1 MATSKKLKTGNGGN
15 GAHAIEAPVTKKV
28 KGKKL
33 TPLQQKVLNGNNGH
47 GNGHTNG
54 HSKNGNHGDISFGHS
69 SESLSASV
77 LLEILTQMRK
87 GNFDVHMP
95 IDKTGMSGKICDTLN
110 EIISINKTLVK
121 EFSRARNTIGREGK
135 LNQRIVLNDAQGEW
149 KNGVEDLNALVS
161 DLVYPIREI
170 DRVISAVAKG
180 NLSQQIPIEIS
191 SHLLEGEFARIAKE
205 VNDMVKQ
212 LNLFTMEVTRVARE
226 VGSEGKLGGQAKV
239 KGVAGVWKELT
250 DSVNQMA
257 GNLTAQVRNIADVT
271 TAVAKGDLSKKITVD
286 VKGEIFELK
295 NTINTMVD
303 QLNSFSSEVTRVAL
317 EVGTEG
323 KLGGQAQVKGVAGT
337 WKDLTDSVNQMA
349 SNLTGQVR
357 NIAEVTTAVANGDL
371 SRKITVDVKGEILE
385 LKKTI
390 NTMVDQLNSFSSEVT
405 RVAREVGSEGKLGG
419 QAQVKGVAG
428 VWKDLT
434 DSVNQMGSNLT
445 SQVRNI
451 AEVTTAVA
459 KGDLSRKITV
469 DVKGEILELKKTIN
483 TMVDQLNSFG
493 SEVTRVARE
502 VGSEGKLGG
511 QANVEGVDGI
521 WKDLTDSVNQMGSNL
536 TAQVRNIAEVTTAV
550 AKGDLS
556 RKITVDVKGEI
567 LELKKTI
574 NTMVDQLNSFGS
586 EVTRVAREVGSE
598 GKLGGQADVPGVDG
612 VWKDLTDSVNQMG
625 SNLTA
630 QVRNIA
636 EVTTAVA
643 GGDLSRKITVDVKGE
658 ILELKNTINTMVD
671 QLNSFASEV
680 TRVALEVGTE
690 GKLGGQATVEGV
702 GGTWKNLT
710 DSVNQMAGNLT
721 DQVRNIAEV
730 TTAVAKGDLSRKIT
744 VDVKGEILELKN
756 TINTMVDQLNSFG
769 SEVTRVAREVGSEGK
784 LGGQATVEGVDGI
797 WKDLTDSVNQ
807 MGSNLTAQ
815 VRNIAE
821 VTTAV
826 AKGDLSR
833 KITVDVKGEI
843 LELKNTINT
852 MVDQLN
858 SFGSEV
864 TRVAREVGSEGKLGG
879 QADVPGVAGT
889 WKDLTD
895 SVNKMASNLTGQVRN
910 IAEVTTAVANGDLSR
925 KIAVDVKGEILE
937 LKNTI
942 NTMVDQ
948 LRGFASEVTRVA
960 REVGTEGKLGGQAHV
975 PGVAGTWKDLTD
987 SVNQMAGNLTAQVR
1001 NIADVAIAVAN
1012 GDLSKKITVDVR
1024 GEILQLK
1031 ETLNTMVDQLRGFA
1045 SEVTRVAREVGTDG
1059 KLGGQA
1065 FVPGVAG
1072 TWKDLTDSVNQMT
1085 GNLTSQ
1091 VRNIAEVTK
1100 AVAAGDLSKTI
1111 TVDVKGEIFDLKNTI
1126 NKMVDQLR
1134 AFASEVTRVAREV
1147 GTDGKL
1153 GGQAYVAGVAGTWK
1167 DLTDSVN
1174 MMATN
1179 LTSQVRGIAK
1189 VVTSVATGNLRQ
1201 KLSINAKGEV
1211 AQLTDTINEMIETL
1225 AVFADQVTNVARE
1238 VGVEGRLGGQ
1248 ANVPGASGIW
1258 KNLTEN
1264 VNQLAENLTTQVRS
1278 ISEVASAVT
1287 KGDLTRNI
1295 RVDAKGEV
1303 EELKDTINQMITNL
1317 RETTLLNQ
1325 EQDWLKSNLAK
1336 FTQMLQG
1343 QKDLQTVAKRIL
1355 SELAQVV
1362 TAHYGAFYILS
1373 TESEVAK
1380 LKLFAAYAYKSE
1392 KHIPKEFPIGEGLV
1406 GQCALEKERII
1417 LSNVPND
1424 YVKVSSGLGKAK
1436 PSNLIILPVLFENN
1450 VKAVIELG
1458 SLDSFSQTHLD
1469 FLGQLTESIGI
1480 VVNTIETNSRTEEL
1494 LTQSQSLAGE
1504 LKIQQEELRRTN
1516 DELQDKALLLVKQK
1530 NEVEAKNKEV
1540 EEARRSLEEKAE
1552 QLTLTSKYKSEFL
1565 ANMSHELRTPLNS
1578 LLILAQQLYE
1588 NAEGNLNEKQ
1598 TRYAKTIHSCGDD
1611 LLQLINDI
1619 LDLSKIESGFISA
1632 NISNIRFSEI
1642 SAFVETTFKPISEA
1656 KNLRFKI
1663 EIDPELQNTSIDT
1676 DSQRLNQILKNLL
1689 SNSFK
1694 FTEKGEVKLKIF
1706 SAQKSWKAGNVTL
1719 DKAEKVV
1726 GFSIVDTG
1734 IGIPV
1739 DKQTIIF
1746 EAFQQAEGSTSRKYG
1761 GTGLG
1766 LSISRG
1772 LAELLGGTI
1781 ELDSEV
1787 GKGSTFTLYIPM
1799 DPVAEHAVPKFEN
1812 LRTEKKDLDAIL
1824 NTLNMTEEGIEIK
1837 KLEGVDEM
1845 INETGDDR
1853 NNIAPNDKVVLVV
1866 EDDLRFGKIMV
1877 DRAHEDGLK
1886 VVIATNY
1893 VEIFN
1898 YVARFSPCAIT
1909 LDVKLPDTNGWKVLD
1924 LLKNDLNYR
1933 HVPIHLISGEEN
1945 EVLALKRGARSFH
1958 LKPLNKDQL
1967 DDLFK
1972 DIIDFSNKE
1981 KRQLLV
1987 IEDNEIE
1994 SSQIIKLLQE
2004 DNIDITTANTGKM
2017 ALDLLKEKQ
2026 FDTIILD
2033 YTLPDTSGIEL
2044 INKMNKNRKKV
2055 PLAPII
2061 IYSAKDFSKDELSQL
2076 NKISSSV
2083 VLKDVHSLDRLLEET
2098 MMFLHVDYSK
2108 FSVEKRRIMENIRMK
2123 NDILSGKKVLVVD
2136 DDVRNL
2142 FAITTV
2148 FERYNI
2154 NVITAESGKEA
2165 INILMEP
2172 ANNVE
2177 MVLMDIMMPEMDGY
2191 ETMQKIRREHKNNT
2205 LPIIAVTA
2213 KAMKGDRQKCIEAGA
2228 SDYITKPLKMD
2239 QLLSMMRIWF
2249 HK

>member
-1 MATSKKLKTGNGGN
+1 
-15 GAHAIEAPVTKKV
+15 
-28 KGKKL
+28 
-33 TPLQQKVLNGNNGH
+33 
-47 GNGHTNG
+47 
-54 HSKNGNHGDISFGHS
+54 
-69 SESLSASV
+69 
-77 LLEILTQMRK
+77 
-87 GNFDVHMP
+87 
-95 IDKTGMSGKICDTLN
+95 
-110 EIISINKTLVK
+110 
-121 EFSRARNTIGREGK
+121 
-135 LNQRIVLNDAQGEW
+135 
-149 KNGVEDLNALVS
+149 
-161 DLVYPIREI
+161 
-170 DRVISAVAKG
+170 
-180 NLSQQIPIEIS
+180 
-191 SHLLEGEFARIAKE
+191 
-205 VNDMVKQ
+205 
-212 LNLFTMEVTRVARE
+212 
-226 VGSEGKLGGQAKV
+226 
-239 KGVAGVWKELT
+239 
-250 DSVNQMA
+250 
-257 GNLTAQVRNIADVT
+257 
-271 TAVAKGDLSKKITVD
+271 
-286 VKGEIFELK
+286 
-295 NTINTMVD
+295 
-303 QLNSFSSEVTRVAL
+303 
-317 EVGTEG
+317 
-323 KLGGQAQVKGVAGT
+323 
-337 WKDLTDSVNQMA
+337 
-349 SNLTGQVR
+349 
-357 NIAEVTTAVANGDL
+357 
-371 SRKITVDVKGEILE
+371 
-385 LKKTI
+385 
-390 NTMVDQLNSFSSEVT
+390 
-405 RVAREVGSEGKLGG
+405 
-419 QAQVKGVAG
+419 
-428 VWKDLT
+428 
-434 DSVNQMGSNLT
+434 
-445 SQVRNI
+445 
-451 AEVTTAVA
+451 
-459 KGDLSRKITV
+459 
-469 DVKGEILELKKTIN
+469 TIN

-511 QANVEGVDGI
+511 QATVEGVDGI

-550 AKGDLS
+550 AS
-556 RKITVDVKGEI
+556 
-567 LELKKTI
+567 
-574 NTMVDQLNSFGS
+574 
-586 EVTRVAREVGSE
+586 
-598 GKLGGQADVPGVDG
+598 
-612 VWKDLTDSVNQMG
+612 
-625 SNLTA
+625 
-630 QVRNIA
+630 
-636 EVTTAVA
+636 
-643 GGDLSRKITVDVKGE
+643 GDLSRKITVDVKGE

-744 VDVKGEILELKN
+744 VDVKGEILELKD

-784 LGGQATVEGVDGI
+784 LGGQATVEGVDGV

-864 TRVAREVGSEGKLGG
+864 TRVAREVGSEGQLGG
-879 QADVPGVAGT
+879 QAYVPGVGGT

-895 SVNKMASNLTGQVRN
+895 SVNKMASNLTSQVRN

-960 REVGTEGKLGGQAHV
+960 REVGTEGKLGGQA
-975 PGVAGTWKDLTD
+975 
-987 SVNQMAGNLTAQVR
+987 
-1001 NIADVAIAVAN
+1001 
-1012 GDLSKKITVDVR
+1012 
-1024 GEILQLK
+1024 
-1031 ETLNTMVDQLRGFA
+1031 
-1045 SEVTRVAREVGTDG
+1045 
-1059 KLGGQA
+1059 

-1100 AVAAGDLSKTI
+1100 AVASGDLSKTI

-1147 GTDGKL
+1147 GTEGKL

-1174 MMATN
+1174 MMASN

-1248 ANVPGASGIW
+1248 ASVPGASGIW

-1325 EQDWLKSNLAK
+1325 DQDWLKSNLAK

-1343 QKDLQTVAKRIL
+1343 QKDLQTVAQRIL

-1373 TESEVAK
+1373 TDEETPK

-1392 KHIPKEFPIGEGLV
+1392 KNIPKEFEIGEGLV
-1406 GQCALEKERII
+1406 GQCAFEKERII
-1417 LSNVPND
+1417 LSNVPRD
-1424 YVKVSSGLGKAK
+1424 YVKISSGLGKAK
-1436 PSNLIILPVLFENN
+1436 PSNLIVLPVLFENN

-1458 SLDSFSQTHLD
+1458 SLETFSQTHLD
-1469 FLGQLTESIGI
+1469 FLSQLTESIGI

-1494 LTQSQSLAGE
+1494 LEQSQSLAGE

-1588 NAEGNLNEKQ
+1588 NAEGNLNDKQ

-1642 SAFVETTFKPISEA
+1642 SAFVETTFKPLSES
-1656 KNLRFKI
+1656 KSLKFRIETDPNL
-1663 EIDPELQNTSIDT
+1663 PESIDT

-1694 FTEKGEVKLKIF
+1694 FTEKGEVTLKITE
-1706 SAQKSWKAGNVTL
+1706 AKKSWRVGNSML
-1719 DKAEKVV
+1719 DKASKVV
-1726 GFSIVDTG
+1726 AFSIVDTG
-1734 IGIPV
+1734 IGIPQ

-1781 ELDSEV
+1781 ELESEV
-1787 GKGSTFTLYIPM
+1787 GKGSRFTLFLPM
-1799 DPVAEHAVPKFEN
+1799 DFTPDFQNKPN
-1812 LRTEKKDLDAIL
+1812 LAHQQIESLRPEKKELDAIL
-1824 NTLNMTEEGIEIK
+1824 NSLSMTEEGIEQK
-1837 KLEGVDEM
+1837 KMHGVDEM

-1853 NNIAPNDKVVLVV
+1853 NNILPSDKVLLVV
-1866 EDDLRFGKIMV
+1866 EDDMRFGKIMI
-1877 DRAHEDGLK
+1877 DRAHEDGMK

-1898 YVARFSPCAIT
+1898 FVGKYTPIAIT
-1909 LDVKLPDTNGWKVLD
+1909 LDVKLPDTSGWKVLD

-1933 HVPIHLISGEEN
+1933 HIPIHLISGEEN
-1945 EVLALKRGARSFH
+1945 KILALKRGARSFL
-1958 LKPLNKDQL
+1958 LKPLNNDQL
-1967 DDLFK
+1967 NELFEEIQSFHK
-1972 DIIDFSNKE
+1972 REKKE
-1981 KRQLLV
+1981 LLIV
-1987 IEDNEIE
+1987 EDNESE
-1994 SSQIIKLLQE
+1994 SSQLVKLLQE
-2004 DNIDITTANTGKM
+2004 DNIEITIASTGKRAM
-2017 ALDLLKEKQ
+2017 ELLSEKQ
-2026 FDTIILD
+2026 YDTIILD
-2033 YTLPDTSGIEL
+2033 YTLPDYTGIEL
-2044 INKMNKNRKKV
+2044 INEIKAKDKKNTLV
-2055 PLAPII
+2055 PII
-2061 IYSAKDFSKDELSQL
+2061 IYSAKDFSKSELSTL
-2076 NKISSSV
+2076 HTLASSI
-2083 VLKDVHSLDRLLEET
+2083 VLKDVNSLDRLLEES
-2098 MMFLHVDYSK
+2098 MMFLHVNYAK
-2108 FSVEKRRIMENIRMK
+2108 FTPAKRRIMENIRMK
-2123 NDILSGKKVLVVD
+2123 GDILTAKNVLVVD

-2154 NVITAESGKEA
+2154 NCITAESGMDA
-2165 INILMEP
+2165 ISILNNP
-2172 ANNVE
+2172 ANNIE
-2177 MVLMDIMMPEMDGY
+2177 MILMDIMMPEMDGY
-2191 ETMQKIRREHKNNT
+2191 ETMQKIRREHKNNN

-2249 HK
+2249 YK